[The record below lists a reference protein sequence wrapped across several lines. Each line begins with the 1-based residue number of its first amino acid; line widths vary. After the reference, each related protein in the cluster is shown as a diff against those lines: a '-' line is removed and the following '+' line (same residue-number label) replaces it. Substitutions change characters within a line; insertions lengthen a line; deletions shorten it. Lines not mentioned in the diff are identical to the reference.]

1 VTGGSSAPGTAP
13 VPGSRLGVLG
23 WPVAHSRSPA
33 IHNAALAALGM
44 DGWRYQL
51 LPVPPELLDETT
63 RGLGAAGF
71 VGANVTIPHKHAALA
86 LASEASAAA
95 IAIGAANTLTF
106 APDGAIAAANTDAP
120 GLIAALDLKPR
131 GISALVLGAGGS
143 ARAAVWAL
151 REAGAREISVWNRT
165 PERAEQLAHELGAR
179 PVRAPVPADLLINC
193 TSVGL
198 PPALGA
204 IRASAGVQ
212 PAPGAIAASGG
223 APPPEAAGRV
233 ERSAS
238 EREELNLLGLTFDQ
252 VGNYSYVADMV
263 YRPGSTQLLA
273 AAAEHGART
282 LDGLEILLA
291 QGALSF
297 ELWTG
302 RKPPL
307 DVMRAA
313 LRAPHSRGAPTHLQM
328 P

>member
-1 VTGGSSAPGTAP
+1 
-13 VPGSRLGVLG
+13 VLG

-51 LPVPPELLDETT
+51 LPVPPELLAETT
-63 RGLGAAGF
+63 SGLGAAGF
-71 VGANVTIPHKHAALA
+71 VGANVTIPHKHAALS

-95 IAIGAANTLTF
+95 VAIGAANTLTF
-106 APDGAIAAANTDAP
+106 APDGAIAAENTDAP
-120 GLIAALDLKPR
+120 GLIAALDLELR
-131 GISALVLGAGGS
+131 GMSAVVLGAGGS

-165 PERAEQLAHELGAR
+165 PERAEKLARELGAR
-179 PVRAPVPADLLINC
+179 SVRAVGPADLLVNC

-198 PPALGA
+198 TP
-204 IRASAGVQ
+204 
-212 PAPGAIAASGG
+212 SGG
-223 APPPEAAGRV
+223 ALLASKKTTPPGALARV

-252 VGNYSYVADMV
+252 VGSYPYVADMV

-273 AAAEHGART
+273 TAREHGART

-307 DVMRAA
+307 AAMRAA
-313 LRAPHSRGAPTHLQM
+313 LHAPDSGAAPTS
-328 P
+328 